1 MSTTTSDQPDVRVRA
16 ALDAGGTPH
25 RVIRHD
31 DLAGLVRSAMDV
43 ARLLPFDQ
51 DRITKTMLITDQ
63 GSRPEFAL
71 VVVQVMR
78 KVRFPAAAG
87 LLGWRRASLASTD
100 EVEDQ
105 LDQPVYGVSPIGHEG
120 IPVVIDSSLA
130 GAAPVLVGSGVRGIE
145 IEIGPLALA
154 DVIGA
159 TWGPVAGP

>member
-1 MSTTTSDQPDVRVRA
+1 MPTTTSDQPDVRVRA
-16 ALDAGGTPH
+16 ALDAGATPH

-31 DLAGLVRSAMDV
+31 ELAGPVRSAMDV

-51 DRITKTMLITDQ
+51 DHITKTLLITDQ
-63 GSRPEFAL
+63 GGRPEFAL
-71 VVVQVMR
+71 VVVQAVR

-100 EVEDQ
+100 EVEHQ
-105 LDQPVYGVSPIGHEG
+105 LDQPVYGVSPIGHGG

-130 GAAPVLVGSGVRGIE
+130 GRAPILVGSGVRGIE
-145 IEIGPLALA
+145 IEIGPWALA

-159 TWGPVAGP
+159 IWGPVAGP